1 MSAPFQRHAPRGQ
14 AIVLLAVGLTV
25 LICATA
31 LAVDGARFYAEGL
44 RVQKAADEA
53 ALASVTQASIYG
65 AAAGTVS
72 ATDIVTRNL
81 PVSNPVTVS
90 VTAEFSNSVTNQ
102 ERVVVQE
109 NSFPFLFA
117 PVFGLKFGTITRE
130 ATAQYV
136 APLPMGN
143 PSNQLGDTGPNDPGS
158 SIPTYL
164 PDDSGNAISATVA
177 TVSQNMKLSINGPY
191 AFSESGDPYAP
202 LYVLSSSN
210 SASNY
215 VSGAISITNPFRPA
229 NFDGYDYQVTIP
241 SNSVPVTTTNTATY
255 IQVYDAQ
262 ACYGDAFSDSSG
274 SAQYGLPY
282 NANAQANGH
291 ANGQTN
297 FFYGRYPT
305 YFRLYKGS
313 AKASVAASDLH
324 DPSRGPFPVP
334 GAPAITN
341 TVIAPNDGGYYSGNT
356 YVGCDSRFQGQWYTL
371 AEVNYT
377 AAGGSYVVN
386 VSTCINPNNS
396 FNPYDPSYNNAQTAG
411 LYNCRGSEVNNFA
424 LRAVTVKDSSITNG
438 NNTACPTDPGV
449 GLDCQTFD
457 SSQMVGVTQPQ
468 VAGLGRISIEVACG
482 SDCSGSSNKLT
493 PIYLAN
499 IDKAYAGKYLLV
511 KLYDPGDLGGPSS
524 MQIVRPNGTY
534 APFEWYTQT
543 LDGNG
548 LPFQTLLH
556 NNQDQSI
563 ITSFPVT
570 TTYTTPPT
578 DGNGKFHCGAVAS
591 QDLTTTPPSNIT
603 PSGAPAY
610 GQTMAED
617 NPFDPNIHDST
628 LGCLSNSEYH
638 DWTQQLPNRVPGNYT
653 RYNFSGNS
661 DSSGHS
667 DAISN
672 YRPFNGRWI
681 YMFTQIPT
689 DYGTQSSPGYYA
701 PAGNPN
707 PGWWYVQYKTR
718 SGSIFTDRA
727 VWETQIIDVPPHLIK

>member
-1 MSAPFQRHAPRGQ
+1 MSDPFRRHAPRGQ

-65 AAAGTVS
+65 AAAGTLS

-90 VTAEFSNSVTNQ
+90 VTAAFSNSVTNQ

-143 PSNQLGDTGPNDPGS
+143 PSNQLGDTGKGAPGD
-158 SIPTYL
+158 SISTYL
-164 PDDSGNAISATVA
+164 PDDSGNAISATMA
-177 TVSQNMKLSINGPY
+177 TVPQNMKLSINGPY
-191 AFSESGDPYAP
+191 AYSESGDPYAP
-202 LYVLSSSN
+202 LNVLSFQSYVP
-210 SASNY
+210 SAP
-215 VSGAISITNPFRPA
+215 ATPIKNPYRPA
-229 NFDGYDYQVTIP
+229 NFDGYDYRVTIP
-241 SNSVPVTTTNTATY
+241 PNSVPVTTANTATY
-255 IQVYDAQ
+255 IQVYDAE
-262 ACYGDAFSDSSG
+262 ACDGDNYKDGWAAS
-274 SAQYGLPY
+274 QYGLPY
-282 NANAQANGH
+282 APSNGTI
-291 ANGQTN
+291 NYLGQ
-297 FFYGRYPT
+297 YPT
-305 YFRLYKGS
+305 YYRLYEYNGG
-313 AKASVAASDLH
+313 AKAPVTAGDLH
-324 DPSRGPFPVP
+324 YPSRGPYPLVS
-334 GAPAITN
+334 GAPAITD
-341 TVIAPNDGGYYSGNT
+341 TVIAPKDGFNGSSDSP
-356 YVGCDSRFQGQWYTL
+356 CDSQFQDKWYTL
-371 AEVNYT
+371 AAVNYNP
-377 AAGGSYVVN
+377 AGASYVVN
-386 VSTCINPNNS
+386 VTTCINPQSDLANLT
-396 FNPYDPSYNNAQTAG
+396 AQTAG
-411 LYNCRGSEVNNFA
+411 LYNCRGTETNNFA

-457 SSQMVGVTQPQ
+457 SNQTSQAAGAMQQPQ
-468 VAGLGRISIEVACG
+468 VAGLGRISIEVTCG

-511 KLYDPGDLGGPSS
+511 KLYDPGDLAGPSS
-524 MQIVRPNGTY
+524 IQIVRPNGTY

-570 TTYTTPPT
+570 TTYTTPT
-578 DGNGKFHCGAVAS
+578 TNTTTTGVFGAFVCPS
-591 QDLTTTPPSNIT
+591 GQQKNLTTTPPSNIT

-617 NPFDPNIHDST
+617 NPFDPNIHGSP

-638 DWTQQLPNRVPGNYT
+638 DWTQQPNHVSGDYKQYNLSSSDGIPNDLNYK
-653 RYNFSGNS
+653 
-661 DSSGHS
+661 
-667 DAISN
+667 
-672 YRPFNGRWI
+672 PFNGRWI

-689 DYGTQSSPGYYA
+689 GYGDSSSPDYYN
-701 PAGNPN
+701 PPGNRNPN

-718 SGSIFTDRA
+718 SSAGFTDRA

>member
-1 MSAPFQRHAPRGQ
+1 MSAPFRRHAPRGQ

-53 ALASVTQASIYG
+53 ALAAVTQASIYG

-72 ATDIVTRNL
+72 ATDVVTRNL

-109 NSFPFLFA
+109 NRFPFLFA

-143 PSNQLGDTGPNDPGS
+143 PSNQLGDTGAGDPGS
-158 SIPTYL
+158 SIQTYL
-164 PDDSGNAISATVA
+164 PDDSGLASKAVAATVP
-177 TVSQNMKLSINGPY
+177 QNLKLSINGPY
-191 AFSESGDPYAP
+191 AYSESGDPYAP
-202 LYVLSSSN
+202 LNVLSSQDYVP
-210 SASNY
+210 SAPSP
-215 VSGAISITNPFRPA
+215 SIKNPYRPA
-229 NFDGYDYQVTIP
+229 NFDGYDYRVTIP
-241 SNSVPVTTTNTATY
+241 PNSVPVTTTNTATY

-262 ACYGDAFSDSSG
+262 ACDSDNFKDGWAAS
-274 SAQYGLPY
+274 QYGLPY
-282 NANAQANGH
+282 APSNGTIKYL
-291 ANGQTN
+291 GQ
-297 FFYGRYPT
+297 YPT
-305 YFRLYKGS
+305 YYRLYEYNGGV
-313 AKASVAASDLH
+313 KAPVAAGDLH
-324 DPSRGPFPVP
+324 DPSRGPYPLVS
-334 GAPAITN
+334 GTPAITN
-341 TVIAPNDGGYYSGNT
+341 TVIAPKDAFASDGN
-356 YVGCDSRFQGQWYTL
+356 CDSRFQDKWYTL
-371 AEVNYT
+371 AEVNYNP
-377 AAGGSYVVN
+377 AGASYVVN
-386 VSTCINPNNS
+386 VTTCINPQSDLANLT
-396 FNPYDPSYNNAQTAG
+396 AQTAG
-411 LYNCRGSEVNNFA
+411 LYNCRGTEVNNFA
-424 LRAVTVKDSSITNG
+424 LRAVTVKDSSITND
-438 NNTACPTDPGV
+438 NNTACPTNPGV

-457 SSQMVGVTQPQ
+457 SSQTLGVTQPQ
-468 VAGLGRISIEVACG
+468 VAGLGRVSIEVTCG
-482 SDCSGSSNKLT
+482 GTCSANSYKLT

-511 KLYDPGDLGGPSS
+511 KLYDPGDLAGPSS

-543 LDGNG
+543 LDGSG
-548 LPFQTLLH
+548 SLFQTLLH

-578 DGNGKFHCGAVAS
+578 DSKGKFNCPSGQQ
-591 QDLTTTPPSNIT
+591 QDLTTNPASSIT

-610 GQTMAED
+610 GQTMAES

-628 LGCLSNSEYH
+628 LGCLSSSEYH
-638 DWTQQLPNRVPGNYT
+638 VWTQQPNRVSGDHTQYNLINGNYK
-653 RYNFSGNS
+653 
-661 DSSGHS
+661 
-667 DAISN
+667 
-672 YRPFNGRWI
+672 PFNGRWI

-689 DYGTQSSPGYYA
+689 GYGDSTSSDYYK

-718 SGSIFTDRA
+718 TGSDFTDRT
-727 VWETQIIDVPPHLIK
+727 VWEAQIIDVPPHLTN